1 MRRLVPLAFVLVG
14 CKGAPKPAVRV
25 TFDELCTDKYKPGG
39 DEAEPKLSR
48 YTVEGYLAAP
58 KMMACST
65 QDCSLWLYGT
75 QALDGAHIS
84 VSFAV
89 GDGANEMSKLPER
102 FTPDDVKVHTND
114 GKTLGIGA
122 KVRVTAQRLGF
133 KPTDCQLIKTDLVEA
148 P

>member
-1 MRRLVPLAFVLVG
+1 MRRFVLLAFLIVG
-14 CKGAPKPAVRV
+14 CKSEPKPAVHA

-39 DEAEPKLSR
+39 DDAEPKLSR
-48 YTVEGYLAAP
+48 YTVEGYLGAP
-58 KMMACST
+58 KMMVCST
-65 QDCSLWLYGT
+65 ADCSLWLYGT

-89 GDGANEMSKLPER
+89 GDGANEMAKLPEK
-102 FTPDDVKVHTND
+102 FTPADVKVHTRD

-133 KPTDCQLIKTDLVEA
+133 KASDCQLIKTDLVEA